1 MSTLMACK
9 HMEIK
14 KSGTKLYNVGVS
26 YKKADVETR
35 SAFSL
40 SKQKQIELL
49 KDAKSKG
56 IDGVMVIS
64 TCNRTEITGFAQH
77 PFELIGLL
85 CEHSNGTVEDFVKF
99 SNIFK
104 GSEALQHLFNIG
116 TGLESQILGDYEIV
130 GQLKQAYLL
139 AQKYGSLNTYLER
152 LMSSVL
158 QASKD
163 VKNNTELSSGTT
175 SVAYAA
181 TQYIIENVENYNSK
195 RMLVFGLG
203 DIGKNAC
210 KNLLQYTEN
219 SNIHLINRTHAKAE
233 EFADTHQNVAVNKVE
248 NLDVEIE
255 DADVLIVSTGAELP
269 TITAKNIRSN
279 KKLLVLDLSLP
290 ENVDR
295 EVKEYENVTLVN
307 VDQLSKITDKTLE
320 RRKAEIPKAQKII
333 SKHKQEFSN
342 WLDHRKF
349 TPAVTALKNSLQTIQ
364 EDEINF
370 HLKKIDGFNT
380 EHAEQITSR
389 IIQKITT
396 QFVKHLKDEGT
407 SVDQSIEV
415 VSKIFNAEI
424 QNG

>member
-1 MSTLMACK
+1 MNMK
-9 HMEIK
+9 Q
-14 KSGTKLYNVGVS
+14 SGTKLYNVGVS

-40 SKQKQIELL
+40 SKQKQINLL

-56 IDGVMVIS
+56 IDGVLVIS
-64 TCNRTEITGFAQH
+64 TCNRTEITGFAKH

-99 SNIFK
+99 SNVFK
-104 GSEALQHLFNIG
+104 GSEAVQHLFKIG

-130 GQLKQAYLL
+130 GQLKQAYQM

-152 LMSSVL
+152 LMNSVL

-163 VKNNTELSSGTT
+163 VKNNTQLSSGTT

-181 TQYIIENVENYNSK
+181 TQYIIDHVDNYNSK
-195 RMLVFGLG
+195 RVLVYGLG
-203 DIGKNAC
+203 EIGKNAC
-210 KNLLQYTEN
+210 KNLLEYTEN
-219 SNIHLINRTHAKAE
+219 TNIHLINRTHAKAE
-233 EFADTHQNVAVNKVE
+233 EFAETHQNVAINKVV

-269 TITAKNIRSN
+269 TITTKNIKPN
-279 KKLLVLDLSLP
+279 KRLLVLDLSMP

-295 EVKEYENVTLVN
+295 AVKEYEHVTLVN

-320 RRKAEIPKAQKII
+320 LRKAEIPKAEKII
-333 SKHKQEFSN
+333 DKHKQEFAT
-342 WLDHRKF
+342 WLENRKF
-349 TPAVTALKNSLQTIQ
+349 TPAVNALKMSLQSIQ
-364 EDEINF
+364 ENEINF
-370 HLKKIDGFNT
+370 HQKKIDGFNA
-380 EHAEQITSR
+380 EHAEIITSR

-396 QFVKHLKDEGT
+396 QFVKHLKDEST

-424 QNG
+424 ENA